1 MIHQDESV
9 SRDRIRPE
17 SAQDAEEFSALLRSL
32 KKNSGRTLRQLEEQA
47 AIQGAVLPRSTVA
60 DMLRRGALPR
70 PELLAVFVRACGD
83 GQYLAEWLSVRERL
97 AVGPHLDQAP
107 AAPATEPD
115 ADPIPHGTER
125 RRTWV
130 ITAVLTAVA
139 AAVAAVA
146 WWPRTGIDRGV
157 TSTSVDTPVH
167 PEVLPLPSAGS
178 WVRIR
183 PAKAPDLCL
192 TEGREHTGRYD
203 SAVAV
208 LRPCAE
214 PAGPRVFL
222 QPDGTELATIKWESP
237 INHVMGCLTVVE
249 TGFIN
254 DMLEP
259 QDNCI
264 AGKSGQLFHIEHVG
278 DRHYRL
284 RTPGSDLCIGLRE
297 NLTVVDTEALR
308 QPCAPQPDQEFLIDL
323 TSGDQPNRPAVRLPQ
338 LQHGK

>member
-1 MIHQDESV
+1 MGFVNRERV
-9 SRDRIRPE
+9 LPE
-17 SAQDAEEFSALLRSL
+17 SARDAAEFSALLRSL

-47 AIQGAVLPRSTVA
+47 VLQGAVLPRSTTA

-97 AVGPHLDQAP
+97 AVGPHLDQAQTTP
-107 AAPATEPD
+107 VSEPV
-115 ADPIPHGTER
+115 PHGTTR
-125 RRTWV
+125 RRPQV
-130 ITAVLTAVA
+130 IAAALAVVA
-139 AAVAAVA
+139 AAVAAVV
-146 WWPRTGIDRGV
+146 WWPKTGADSGPSSASGRT
-157 TSTSVDTPVH
+157 
-167 PEVLPLPSAGS
+167 PEVLAVPSAGS

-183 PAKAPDLCL
+183 HAGAPELCL

-222 QPDGTELATIKWESP
+222 QPNGTELATIKWENP
-237 INHVMGCLTVVE
+237 VDHGMGCLTVVE
-249 TGFIN
+249 TGFIK

-259 QDNCI
+259 QDNCVE
-264 AGKSGQLFHIEHVG
+264 GKTEQLFRIEHVG

-284 RTPGSDLCIGLRE
+284 RTPGSDLCLGLRE
-297 NLTVVDTEALR
+297 NLIVVDTEALR
-308 QPCAPQPDQEFLIDL
+308 QPCATQPDQKFLIDL
-323 TSGDQPNRPAVRLPQ
+323 TTGV
-338 LQHGK
+338 